1 MNRGIFNFPQ
11 QVKTEQWF
19 YAQGNPGAPATSKNW
34 QQWDKPQGCQFVSF
48 FVLGAGA
55 GGGNGHSA
63 AAAAARGG
71 GGGGGS
77 GAIVRATFLASMLP
91 SVIWL
96 QVPRGG
102 GQGQVGGRAIVG
114 LAQSFATADFLVVS
128 GVADAAAGGNGTG
141 SAAGAL
147 GAAGTIALAGTAGQ
161 TCWAI
166 NWFAIAGAA
175 GVAGGAHTGA
185 AGASTTVAICVS
197 GGAGGGG
204 VTATDF
210 AGGAVNGAG
219 SYMAAR
225 PTIPGG
231 VAGSNAGNGGYSIF
245 GGMFFNCGG
254 SGGGSSNTGVG
265 GAGGRGGYGSGG
277 GGGGGGT
284 TGGTGGAGG
293 DGLIIVSTW

>member
-1 MNRGIFNFPQ
+1 MNLGIFNFPQ
-11 QVKTEQWF
+11 KVNTEQWF
-19 YAQGNPGAPATSKNW
+19 YAQGNAGAPSATKNW
-34 QQWDKPQGCQFVSF
+34 QQWNKPQGCQFVSIF
-48 FVLGAGA
+48 CLGAGG

-77 GAIVRATFLASMLP
+77 GAFVRATFLASMLP
-91 SVIWL
+91 SVLWL

-102 GQGQVGGRAIVG
+102 NTAGGRA
-114 LAQSFATADFLVVS
+114 VVS
-128 GVADAAAGGNGTG
+128 LGQVTTGESVLLLSGAADAGAGGNGTG
-141 SAAGAL
+141 AAAGTL
-147 GAAGTIALAGTAGQ
+147 GAASTVANLLTASLA
-161 TCWAI
+161 CWAI
-166 NWFAIAGAA
+166 DFLPQVGVA

-219 SYMAAR
+219 AYMAAR
-225 PTIPGG
+225 PTIAGG
-231 VAGSNAGNGGYSIF
+231 LAGSNAGNGGYSF
-245 GGMFFNCGG
+245 HQGLFLHCGG